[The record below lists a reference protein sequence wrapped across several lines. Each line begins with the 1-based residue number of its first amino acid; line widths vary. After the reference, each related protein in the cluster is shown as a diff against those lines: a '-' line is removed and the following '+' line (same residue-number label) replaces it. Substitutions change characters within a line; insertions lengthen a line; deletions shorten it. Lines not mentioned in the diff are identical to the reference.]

1 MLSFV
6 KELNFEINQ
15 KKYFIKIY
23 LQPRIKYIKIKII
36 NHQIVCL
43 INHLKLIN
51 IAEEFIKNNKLK
63 ILKIYEND
71 LKKIKYDEQSLDWI
85 ILLGIKFTTIKI
97 KNNNFHC
104 QFNFQKQIIYLYD
117 QNQNLTNTKLLYQK
131 ILIYL
136 AEIIFPQIIK
146 NAQNI
151 TTLTAKKYVFGFYK
165 SQWGVYNKIKHTIG
179 LSYFL
184 VHYDQDI
191 INYVVIH
198 ELAHIKY
205 QHHQKSFWD
214 FVLKYCKNAKIY
226 NNQLKF

>member
-151 TTLTAKKYVFGFYK
+151 TTLTVKKYVFGFYK
-165 SQWGVYNKIKHTIG
+165 SQ
-179 LSYFL
+179 
-184 VHYDQDI
+184 
-191 INYVVIH
+191 
-198 ELAHIKY
+198 
-205 QHHQKSFWD
+205 
-214 FVLKYCKNAKIY
+214 
-226 NNQLKF
+226 